1 MSRLRKMRMG
11 MRMTWLDAAEAARD
25 ERESAKPEIVLNLG
39 IDDRDDD
46 WDDDWDNDQY
56 DDRDDDWYDCDD
68 IPGGDADVL
77 MSVAGR
83 DCPHGCQHKSGL
95 CQPFLALW
103 LVL

>member
-1 MSRLRKMRMG
+1 
-11 MRMTWLDAAEAARD
+11 MTWLDAAEAARD

-46 WDDDWDNDQY
+46 WDDDWD
-56 DDRDDDWYDCDD
+56 DDRDDGDD
-68 IPGGDADVL
+68 IPRGDADVL

-95 CQPFLALW
+95 CQPFLAL
-103 LVL
+103 

>member
-1 MSRLRKMRMG
+1 MG

-46 WDDDWDNDQY
+46 WDE
-56 DDRDDDWYDCDD
+56 DRDDCDD
-68 IPGGDADVL
+68 IPRGDADVL

-95 CQPFLALW
+95 CQPFLAL
-103 LVL
+103 

>member
-1 MSRLRKMRMG
+1 
-11 MRMTWLDAAEAARD
+11 MTWLDAAEAARD

-46 WDDDWDNDQY
+46 RDDDWD
-56 DDRDDDWYDCDD
+56 DCDD
-68 IPGGDADVL
+68 IPRGDADVL

-95 CQPFLALW
+95 CQPFLAL
-103 LVL
+103 

>member
-1 MSRLRKMRMG
+1 MG

-46 WDDDWDNDQY
+46 WDDDC
-56 DDRDDDWYDCDD
+56 DDIRDDGRDDCDD
-68 IPGGDADVL
+68 IPRGDADVL

-95 CQPFLALW
+95 CQPFLAL
-103 LVL
+103 

>member
-1 MSRLRKMRMG
+1 MR

-46 WDDDWDNDQY
+46 RDDDWD
-56 DDRDDDWYDCDD
+56 DCDD
-68 IPGGDADVL
+68 IPRVDADVL

-95 CQPFLALW
+95 CQPFLALC
-103 LVL
+103 LAL

>member
-1 MSRLRKMRMG
+1 MG

-46 WDDDWDNDQY
+46 WDDDWD
-56 DDRDDDWYDCDD
+56 DDRDDCDD
-68 IPGGDADVL
+68 IPRGDADVL
-77 MSVAGR
+77 MSVAGG

-95 CQPFLALW
+95 CQPFLAL
-103 LVL
+103 

>member
-1 MSRLRKMRMG
+1 MRM
-11 MRMTWLDAAEAARD
+11 MWMIWLDAAEAARD

-46 WDDDWDNDQY
+46 WDDDRD
-56 DDRDDDWYDCDD
+56 DDRDDCDD
-68 IPGGDADVL
+68 IPRGDADVL

-95 CQPFLALW
+95 CQPFLAL
-103 LVL
+103 

>member
-1 MSRLRKMRMG
+1 MI
-11 MRMTWLDAAEAARD
+11 WLDAAEAARD

-46 WDDDWDNDQY
+46 CDDDRDADRDDDRDDGQD
-56 DDRDDDWYDCDD
+56 DDRDDDRDDCDD
-68 IPGGDADVL
+68 IPRGDADVL

-95 CQPFLALW
+95 CQPFLAL
-103 LVL
+103 